1 MRSTSIIPSLALF
14 GAAATAANV
23 VEIGINRIR
32 SEHPGFYPGKLRN
45 RATSGTYIEQLV
57 NNVTGGGYYAS
68 VEVGSPGQTQ
78 VLVIDTGSSDIWV
91 VASDADLC
99 TSSYLQDK
107 YGDTCSDT
115 YNGNKSSTYK
125 LVSSGS
131 FDISYLDGT
140 GSSGDYFTDN
150 FEIAGT
156 TVKSLQMG
164 LATQT
169 VRGTG
174 IMGIS
179 YSASESTDEIYPNL
193 IDQFQEQGLISTKA
207 YSLYLNDYQAKTGS
221 ILFGGVDTEKFI
233 GSLSAM
239 PILQTTQGF
248 NTSYS
253 VLAVALNSMTA
264 NPGSGTEKDNV
275 TFPSSQAV
283 PAILDSG
290 TTLSYLP
297 SSIASSL
304 FESIGAYTDN
314 VETGYTF
321 IDCDG
326 PSDLSVTLS
335 FGDGATIVLP
345 ASQIVINA
353 FAGYQSQIPS
363 NVPFSNACLFGF
375 QDIGSASSGSSNSK
389 LSAIA
394 AASSGSS
401 YALLG
406 DTFLRSAY
414 AVYDLTNNEI
424 ALAQS
429 NLNSTSSNV
438 VELQASD
445 SGIPTLTGV
454 KAQQTTA
461 TSSSGSS
468 TTGGSSSGGSTT
480 TGSGDS
486 DGTVTVTASPKNNA
500 AGLSAFPGPSYGV
513 MASVGA
519 ACLFSFMGGALVLA

>member
-1 MRSTSIIPSLALF
+1 MRAASVIGLLALF
-14 GAAATAANV
+14 SASASAF
-23 VEIGINRIR
+23 VEIGINRLR
-32 SEHPGFYPGKLRN
+32 SEHPGLQPNRLRS
-45 RATSGTYIEQLV
+45 RATASTYIETLV

-68 VEVGSPGQTQ
+68 VSVGTPGQTQ
-78 VLVIDTGSSDIWV
+78 TLVIDTGSSDVWV
-91 VASDADLC
+91 VAYDADLC
-99 TSSYLQDK
+99 TSSLLQRK
-107 YGDTCSDT
+107 YGDSCSDT
-115 YNGNKSSTYK
+115 YNPNKSSTYK
-125 LVSSGS
+125 LVSSNG

-140 GSSGDYFTDN
+140 GSSGDYISDN
-150 FEIAGT
+150 FEVAGT

-164 LATQT
+164 YATQT

-179 YSASESTDEIYPNL
+179 YSASESTENIYPNL

-207 YSLYLNDYQAKTGS
+207 YSLYLNDFRSESGS
-221 ILFGGVDTEKFI
+221 ILFGGVDTDKFI
-233 GSLSAM
+233 GNLSTM
-239 PILQTTQGF
+239 PILQTTSNG
-248 NTSYS
+248 TGSYS
-253 VLAVALNSMTA
+253 FLAVALNSMTA
-264 NPGSGTEKDNV
+264 IPGPGTDKYSVD
-275 TFPSSQAV
+275 FPSSQLI

-297 SSIASSL
+297 SDIAESL
-304 FESIGAYTDN
+304 FDSIGAYTDE

-335 FGDGATIVLP
+335 LGEGATIVLP
-345 ASQIVINA
+345 ASQIVLDV
-353 FAGYQSQIPS
+353 FAGIQDQIPT

-375 QDIGSASSGSSNSK
+375 QDIGSASSSS

-394 AASSGSS
+394 ASSVSS
-401 YALLG
+401 STYALLG

-438 VELQASD
+438 VELEASS

-454 KAQQTTA
+454 KSQQTSS
-461 TSSSGSS
+461 SSSGSS
-468 TTGGSSSGGSTT
+468 TTGGSSGSSTT
-480 TGSGDS
+480 SGSGSS
-486 DGTVTVTASPKNNA
+486 DGTVTVTASPKANV
-500 AGLSAFPGPSYGV
+500 AGLSTSHGPGFGV
-513 MASVGA
+513 LAAAGA
-519 ACLFSFMGGALVLA
+519 ACVLSFFGGALILA